1 MMRLINPDKENSH
14 PGSPD
19 YGIAE
24 AQSYLKE
31 ETNPSI
37 KKYKSVVKEYHKKY
51 HKEMTN
57 KPLGRQVSTKSL
69 MKEVLSKGEM
79 LKEDL
84 SSEENTMLFW
94 MIEFIRMDKNV
105 TK

>member
-1 MMRLINPDKENSH
+1 
-14 PGSPD
+14 
-19 YGIAE
+19 
-24 AQSYLKE
+24 
-31 ETNPSI
+31 
-37 KKYKSVVKEYHKKY
+37 
-51 HKEMTN
+51 MTN